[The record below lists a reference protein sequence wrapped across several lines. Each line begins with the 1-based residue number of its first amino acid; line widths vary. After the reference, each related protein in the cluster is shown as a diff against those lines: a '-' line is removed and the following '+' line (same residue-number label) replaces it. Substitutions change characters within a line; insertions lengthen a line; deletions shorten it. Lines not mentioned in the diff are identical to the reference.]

1 MTRTRQ
7 LSQSAFQEFICL
19 QCVSSLCFFFLIKKI
34 MSQNLTLDFSNFS
47 CEALT
52 DRLKEAEE
60 TPAKAR
66 CSVPSLWC
74 VLWNHPNNLVF
85 AGFS

>member
-1 MTRTRQ
+1 
-7 LSQSAFQEFICL
+7 
-19 QCVSSLCFFFLIKKI
+19 

-60 TPAKAR
+60 TPAKA
-66 CSVPSLWC
+66 P
-74 VLWNHPNNLVF
+74 VLGAVF
-85 AGFS
+85 VVCLMESPQQSRFCRILMKEVWRDTSYYLSIY

>member
-1 MTRTRQ
+1 
-7 LSQSAFQEFICL
+7 
-19 QCVSSLCFFFLIKKI
+19 

-60 TPAKAR
+60 TPAKA
-66 CSVPSLWC
+66 P
-74 VLWNHPNNLVF
+74 VLVAVF
-85 AGFS
+85 VVCLMESPQKTSQQKDN